1 MKDVSLLL
9 LARLI
14 PLQEARDLGPYGLL
28 ELAPA
33 SDNCTGYSIQGEGWM
48 LFVEILFRI
57 QSINFRSISLFQ
69 TENGQTPTHI
79 FSQCLRIVV
88 SERLF
93 LRFPTHSSRERKD
106 MALVHFGGLVLA
118 CLKAPLKRSKK

>member
-33 SDNCTGYSIQGEGWM
+33 SDNCTGYSIQGEGCRGS
-48 LFVEILFRI
+48 VRTQNTTREAGKG
-57 QSINFRSISLFQ
+57 S
-69 TENGQTPTHI
+69 PT
-79 FSQCLRIVV
+79 F
-88 SERLF
+88 
-93 LRFPTHSSRERKD
+93 
-106 MALVHFGGLVLA
+106 
-118 CLKAPLKRSKK
+118 APN